1 MLRAMSRAFVLAPL
15 LLTSCFSPGEGIEP
29 PLERLYFP
37 VGLAI
42 SPGATRMYVAN
53 SDFDL
58 QFNGGALQAY
68 DLPRLRSLAPRG
80 CASDSDCAADERC
93 DLEPTDENDGYP
105 SHWCVPQTGAHAGR
119 PCGAVGEKSV
129 ADRLVQ
135 PGRCDYVDPT
145 DPQDGG
151 SSLIV
156 DSVGI
161 GAFATD
167 VVYRSRPPNA
177 DGDERPG
184 ARLFLPVRGD
194 ATLHFIEVDDDSKA
208 ERTGFELECGQDS
221 NSGDCDDRHRVG
233 DDPDEENTRDLR
245 LPPEPFAVDASADG
259 RAIVV
264 THQSDGAASLFV
276 NDWDGGDLEPPR
288 LEFITGGMPS
298 RVVGVAAIPEPQVV
312 AEAGLN
318 YQPGFLVTFRD
329 SAEIRL
335 LRYFSSAGLGEPI
348 NPPRPYLQQSATVTI
363 DANSTGFD
371 SRGVAVESSAR
382 RTCERECP
390 VEVGEERI
398 ACLSQCAAVP
408 LRVFVANR
416 TPSSVLVGQT
426 RPSATVTSSGDVPQ
440 FNASVPLPFGP
451 SRVEVG
457 SVIGPDGHA
466 LPRVFI
472 VCFDSGSIAIF
483 DPEARRVERW
493 VRTGRGP
500 HAFVVDVDPE
510 ADPSAGRDP
519 RYALG
524 YVGHFTDSYIGVIDL
539 DQRNIHTYGEIIMTV
554 GAPTPPRA
562 SK

>member
-1 MLRAMSRAFVLAPL
+1 MLRAMSRAYVLAPL

-37 VGLAI
+37 VGLAR
-42 SPGATRMYVAN
+42 SPGATRLYVAN

-58 QFNGGALQAY
+58 QYNGGSLQAY
-68 DLPRLRSLAPRG
+68 DLERLRLLVPRG
-80 CASDSDCAADERC
+80 CTSDADCATDEQC

-105 SHWCVPQTGAHAGR
+105 SHWCVARTGTHAGR
-119 PCGAVGEKSV
+119 PCGALGEKSA
-129 ADRLVQ
+129 ADRLEQ
-135 PGRCDYVDPT
+135 PGRCDYLDPE

-156 DSVGI
+156 GTVGI

-167 VVYRSRPPNA
+167 VLYRSRPPSA
-177 DGDERPG
+177 DGSERPG
-184 ARLFLPVRGD
+184 GRLFLPARGD
-194 ATLHFIEVDDDSKA
+194 ATLHFVEVDDDTKA
-208 ERTGFELECGQDS
+208 VRTDFELECGQDF
-221 NSGDCDDRHRVG
+221 NAGDCDDRHRVG

-245 LPPEPFAVDASADG
+245 LPPEPFAVDASDDG

-264 THQSDGAASLFV
+264 THQSDGAVSLFV
-276 NDWDGGDLEPPR
+276 NDWDAGDEPPPR
-288 LEFITGGMPS
+288 LEYVAAGMPN
-298 RVVGVAAIPEPQVV
+298 RVVGVAAVPEPQVV
-312 AEAGLN
+312 SEAGLN

-329 SAEIRL
+329 SAEVRL
-335 LRYFSSAGLGEPI
+335 LRYFSDAGMGEPT
-348 NPPRPYLQQSATVTI
+348 NPPRPYLMQSATVSVE
-363 DANSTGFD
+363 ANATGYD

-382 RTCERECP
+382 QICERGCP
-390 VEVGEERI
+390 TEPVADRI
-398 ACLSQCAAVP
+398 ACLSNCAAIP

-457 SVIGPDGHA
+457 SVIGPDGRE

-472 VCFDSGSIAIF
+472 VCFDSALIAIF
-483 DPEARRVERW
+483 DPEARRVEQW

-500 HAFVVDVDPE
+500 HAFTVDVDPE
-510 ADPSAGRDP
+510 ADPVASRLP

-524 YVGHFTDSYIGVIDL
+524 YVGHFTDSYIGVVDL
-539 DQRNIHTYGEIIMTV
+539 DQRNTRTYGEIIMTV